1 MKTSF
6 TIIAVTV
13 LLITSLSSFATIKHP
28 SENSATKRVLSTYL
42 ETVALGN
49 FDYHKSLFAED
60 YEYRNSA
67 NNKAY
72 NKKQFVK
79 FLKDTKDLKFDCTTT
94 YEVLDEC
101 DQACVG
107 KIVMQFKEFTRI
119 DYITLIQTDKG
130 GWLINKVMTT
140 YM

>member
-6 TIIAVTV
+6 NIIAVTF
-13 LLITSLSSFATIKHP
+13 LLITSLSSFATIKHS
-28 SENSATKRVLSTYL
+28 SEKNSATERVLSTYL
-42 ETVALGN
+42 ETVALGK

-60 YEYRNSA
+60 FEYRNSA

-79 FLKDTKDLKFDCTTT
+79 FLKETKNLKFDCTTT

-107 KIVMQFKEFTRI
+107 KIVMQFKDFKRI
-119 DYITLIQTDKG
+119 DYITLSHNDKG
-130 GWLINKVMTT
+130 WHISKVVTS
-140 YM
+140 YL